1 MNLSFSEIVT
11 SFTVW
16 EFLSQLAK
24 PFNQMD
30 IYRVGIIDARGKFL
44 KEPKDYETVRERTAG
59 SAFNRLVVIL
69 KRALLTSADPV
80 VRYTVTNPTAIL
92 INKALEVVR
101 KPKIASV
108 KGTVTIGI

>member
-30 IYRVGIIDARGKFL
+30 IYRVGIIDARCKFL

-59 SAFNRLVVIL
+59 SAFNRLVVIIL
-69 KRALLTSADPV
+69 PLLFIVWIKRW
-80 VRYTVTNPTAIL
+80 Y
-92 INKALEVVR
+92 EF
-101 KPKIASV
+101 V
-108 KGTVTIGI
+108 KKMT